1 MIEEKNNNEIVFTE
15 LIRKIWKSK
24 SLYLKVMPTVLVLSY
39 LIICFIPRY
48 YVCTVA
54 LAPEAIS
61 SGGGGSL
68 GSLASSFGL
77 GSIGKIG
84 ASIDAINAEIYPDLL
99 KSNDFIAK
107 LMPVKVESKDGK
119 IKCNYYTY
127 RRDKQGVAF
136 WNVVMGKVHEMIN
149 PTPKDKDNGEEEID
163 VFSLT
168 KQQSDIFKGV
178 QADISCSVD
187 KKTDVITI
195 TVTDQDPKICATM
208 ANATCRKLQDFIV
221 GYRTHKAQIDYEYYK
236 KLRAESKASYDQAR
250 RKYAAYADANDDVT
264 LLSVKSVIDD
274 LENEMQLKYNIY
286 TSMNTQLQVATAKLQ
301 EQTPAFTVIQSA
313 TIPNKPA
320 GPKRLMLALTFMI
333 LSFFVVTLFVW
344 RDEFRKLD
352 IVYLKKK

>member
-1 MIEEKNNNEIVFTE
+1 M
-15 LIRKIWKSK
+15 
-24 SLYLKVMPTVLVLSY
+24 
-39 LIICFIPRY
+39 
-48 YVCTVA
+48 
-54 LAPEAIS
+54 
-61 SGGGGSL
+61 
-68 GSLASSFGL
+68 
-77 GSIGKIG
+77 
-84 ASIDAINAEIYPDLL
+84 
-99 KSNDFIAK
+99 
-107 LMPVKVESKDGK
+107 
-119 IKCNYYTY
+119 
-127 RRDKQGVAF
+127 
-136 WNVVMGKVHEMIN
+136 
-149 PTPKDKDNGEEEID
+149 
-163 VFSLT
+163 
-168 KQQSDIFKGV
+168 
-178 QADISCSVD
+178 
-187 KKTDVITI
+187 
-195 TVTDQDPKICATM
+195 
-208 ANATCRKLQDFIV
+208 QDFIV